1 MSSKPYSSG
10 FICSDRRYKFKG
22 IFGNTSF
29 KNDHEYE
36 LEISVKI
43 EDIKQGIHDEMV
55 IFEIG
60 LSRNKVHD
68 SYSYENTENS
78 WVVYG
83 INCGTDIC
91 LQYNERISPYIQR
104 IKHDKVSGLLETR
117 LVLKLEPKTKS
128 LQVSS
133 NSSSITYTFTNVSA
147 TEGELWPIFG
157 IYRNDSFISASII
170 SSYPSFVTFDASTL
184 FPGLFV
190 SKDAKVFA
198 NSNNSVTGYHFQNP
212 ISSYIFSE
220 PMISKSQEEMFYTV
234 EIIIK
239 EHSFLP
245 NNTMLFEVGTLGK
258 HHFGTEFFID
268 ILMRY
273 NFEQNTIGYFT
284 EHMNKTLKLCDRNS
298 ISLPFFTIK
307 AIVSYHGPTNSFNIT
322 LLCNNGGRT
331 FYEKFVEK
339 YPTAFPQFYL
349 RKTCIFCRPYLEAK
363 IRRVNH
369 LEIYFL
375 NGSEPMMHVC
385 VAILLVFCVLVCACA
400 LAQSHEDQLRFRLF
414 YQ

>member
-1 MSSKPYSSG
+1 M
-10 FICSDRRYKFKG
+10 
-22 IFGNTSF
+22 
-29 KNDHEYE
+29 E
-36 LEISVKI
+36 
-43 EDIKQGIHDEMV
+43 

-60 LSRNKVHD
+60 ISRNKVHD

-83 INCGTDIC
+83 VNCGTDIC
-91 LQYNERISPYIQR
+91 LQYNDRISPYIQR
-104 IKHDKVSGLLETR
+104 IKHDKESGLLETR
-117 LVLKLEPKTKS
+117 LVLRLEPKTKS

-133 NSSSITYTFTNVSA
+133 NSSTVTYTFKNVSA
-147 TEGELWPIFG
+147 AEGELWPIFG
-157 IYRNDSFISASII
+157 IYRNDSFISVSII

-198 NSNNSVTGYHFQNP
+198 NWNNSVSDYHFHNP

-239 EHSFLP
+239 EHRFLP
-245 NNTMLFEVGTLGK
+245 NNTILFEVGTLGK
-258 HHFGTEFFID
+258 KYFGTDYFFI

-284 EHMNKTLKLCDRNS
+284 EHMNGTFKLCDRNS
-298 ISLPFFTIK
+298 ISLPFFTIT
-307 AIVSYHGPTNSFNIT
+307 AIVSYHGPTNSFNIS
-322 LLCNNGGRT
+322 LICNNVGLK
-331 FYEKFVEK
+331 FYRKFVEK
-339 YPTAFPQFYL
+339 YPTTFPQFYL

-363 IRRVNH
+363 IRRVNYR
-369 LEIYFL
+369 EFVFYIGDQRIV
-375 NGSEPMMHVC
+375 NVC
-385 VAILLVFCVLVCACA
+385 VGIFLVFCVLMFACTH
-400 LAQSHEDQLRFRLF
+400 AQLHEDKLRARSF